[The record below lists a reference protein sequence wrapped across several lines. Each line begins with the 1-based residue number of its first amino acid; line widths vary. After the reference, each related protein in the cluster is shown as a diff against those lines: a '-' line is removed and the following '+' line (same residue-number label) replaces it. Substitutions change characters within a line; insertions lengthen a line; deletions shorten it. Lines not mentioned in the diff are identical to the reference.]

1 MPLLHPADHQTFEIP
16 GTRFTSLAAPS
27 RGASETAT
35 WRLNVQPGTPGTP
48 HRVTRE
54 EIFVALS
61 GTAQATVNGEVLN
74 VPAGGT
80 LIVPAASTLALG
92 NPFDEPFEAIAIF
105 PVGGEFAMGE
115 AAPFTPPWAK

>member
-1 MPLLHPADHQTFEIP
+1 MPLLHPSEHQSFEMS
-16 GTRFTSLAAPS
+16 GTRFTGLAAPS

-54 EIFVALS
+54 EIFVALA
-61 GTAQATVNGEVLN
+61 GTAQATVNGEVLDI
-74 VPAGGT
+74 PAGGT
-80 LIVPAASTLALG
+80 LIVPASSTFALG
-92 NPFDEPFEAIAIF
+92 NPYDAPFEAIAIF
-105 PVGGEFAMGE
+105 PIGGEFIVGD